1 MTRMLTELQI
11 RNLGVIEEAVA
22 EFAEGFTVV
31 TGETGA
37 GKTMVVTGLK
47 LLSGARADAQRVR
60 AGTDRATVD
69 GVFHTGDDA
78 KVQELVE
85 NVGGYVDEGDVVV
98 SRSVNASGRSRA
110 HLAGRTVAA
119 GVLADVASR
128 LLTIHGQSDQLQ
140 LLDPTR
146 QLRNLDR
153 FAGLDDA
160 RRDYRRLRREWA
172 TLARDLNERTLRR
185 RELTLETD
193 NLRRALDE
201 IDGVD
206 PQPGEED
213 EIKATVSRL
222 QDADDVRTAAS
233 AALDAIDGGDEAA
246 VGDGGSAVDALT
258 AAVDALRGVAG
269 SEPRFAGLVT
279 RLEGVLADVGD
290 ISTEIGAA
298 LSDVPD
304 PESLEG
310 LLSRQQE
317 LRELH
322 KYAEASSVD
331 SPDGAPDITQ
341 PDALPGT
348 LPDTTGADGALLWR
362 DRARKRLAQ
371 IDVSGDALSELAEK
385 VTAAGEAMLEAA
397 RTLSGARQEAA
408 RRFAEAVSTE
418 ITGLHMSASFRVEV
432 TAVGT
437 PGTADCGPDGID
449 TVEFLLVQGGK
460 PSSLAATA
468 SGGELSRVMLALEVI
483 LAGNGRTMVF
493 DEVDSGVGGRA
504 AVEIGRRLARLA
516 VDNQVIVVTH
526 LPQVAA
532 FADAHVHVAKSA
544 TDDTVVSR
552 VSTLDADERVEEL
565 SRMLAGLESDT
576 GRAHA
581 EELLATARA
590 AKQELPAPVPAD
602 SGAGA

>member
-331 SPDGAPDITQ
+331 SPDGAPDITP
-341 PDALPGT
+341 PDTLPG
-348 LPDTTGADGALLWR
+348 TTGADGALLWR
-362 DRARKRLAQ
+362 DRARERLAQ

-418 ITGLHMSASFRVEV
+418 ITDPHGASFRVEV
-432 TAVGT
+432 TAVGHRA
-437 PGTADCGPDGID
+437 PPTADPLVD
-449 TVEFLLVQGGK
+449 TVEFLLVQVG
-460 PSSLAATA
+460 L
-468 SGGELSRVMLALEVI
+468 V
-483 LAGNGRTMVF
+483 
-493 DEVDSGVGGRA
+493 VGGD
-504 AVEIGRRLARLA
+504 RLRW
-516 VDNQVIVVTH
+516 
-526 LPQVAA
+526 
-532 FADAHVHVAKSA
+532 
-544 TDDTVVSR
+544 
-552 VSTLDADERVEEL
+552 
-565 SRMLAGLESDT
+565 
-576 GRAHA
+576 
-581 EELLATARA
+581 
-590 AKQELPAPVPAD
+590 
-602 SGAGA
+602 

>member
-1 MTRMLTELQI
+1 MLTELQI
-11 RNLGVIEEAVA
+11 RNLGVIEEATA

-47 LLSGARADAQRVR
+47 LLSGSRADAQRVR

-69 GVFHTGDDA
+69 GVFLAEQDTKLEGIIED
-78 KVQELVE
+78 
-85 NVGGYVDEGDVVV
+85 VGGYVEDDEVVV

-119 GVLADVASR
+119 GVLADVTSR

-140 LLDPTR
+140 LLDLTR

-153 FAGLDDA
+153 FAGLDED
-160 RRDYRRLRREWA
+160 RRSYRRLRREWA
-172 TLARDLNERTLRR
+172 GLARDLNERTVKR
-185 RELTLETD
+185 RELTLESD

-201 IDGVD
+201 IDGID
-206 PQPGEED
+206 PQPGEE
-213 EIKATVSRL
+213 EELKTTISRL
-222 QDADDVRTAAS
+222 QDADDVRAAAVTA
-233 AALDAIDGGDEAA
+233 LEAIDGGDESAA
-246 VGDGGSAVDALT
+246 LGEEG
-258 AAVDALRGVAG
+258 AAVDAVTAALDALTGVAG
-269 SEPRFAGLVT
+269 SEPRFAELTT
-279 RLEGVLADVGD
+279 RLRGVLTELGD
-290 ISTEIGAA
+290 ISTEIGGTLA
-298 LSDVPD
+298 DVPD

-310 LLSRQQE
+310 LLGRQQD
-317 LRELH
+317 LRELT
-322 KYAEASSVD
+322 KYA
-331 SPDGAPDITQ
+331 
-341 PDALPGT
+341 
-348 LPDTTGADGALLWR
+348 DTTDGVLDWR
-362 DRARKRLAQ
+362 DSARKRLSE
-371 IDVSGDALSELAEK
+371 IDVSGDALSELADK
-385 VTAAGEAMLEAA
+385 VSQAGEAMLDAA
-397 RTLSGARQEAA
+397 RALSQARQTAA
-408 RRFAEAVSTE
+408 LRFGDAVSAE
-418 ITGLHMSASFRVEV
+418 IAGLHMSSTFQVEV
-432 TAVGT
+432 AAVED

-449 TVEFLLVQGGK
+449 AVEFLLVQGGK

-483 LAGNGRTMVF
+483 LAGSGRTMVF

-544 TDDTVVSR
+544 SDESVISSVR
-552 VSTLDADERVEEL
+552 TLDPEERIEEL

-590 AKQELPAPVPAD
+590 AKTELV
-602 SGAGA
+602 SGS

>member
-1 MTRMLTELQI
+1 MLTELQI
-11 RNLGVIEEAVA
+11 RNLGVIEEATA

-47 LLSGARADAQRVR
+47 LLSGSRADAQRVR

-69 GVFHTGDDA
+69 GVFLAEQDTKLEGIIED
-78 KVQELVE
+78 
-85 NVGGYVDEGDVVV
+85 VGGYVEDDEVVV

-119 GVLADVASR
+119 GVLADVSSR

-153 FAGLDDA
+153 FAGLDED
-160 RRDYRRLRREWA
+160 RRSYRRLRREWA
-172 TLARDLNERTLRR
+172 GLARDLNERTVKR
-185 RELTLETD
+185 RELTLESD
-193 NLRRALDE
+193 NLRRALKE
-201 IDGVD
+201 IDGID
-206 PQPGEED
+206 PQPGEE
-213 EIKATVSRL
+213 EELKTTISRL
-222 QDADDVRTAAS
+222 QDADDVRAAAVTA
-233 AALDAIDGGDEAA
+233 LEAIDGGDESAA
-246 VGDGGSAVDALT
+246 LGEES
-258 AAVDALRGVAG
+258 AAVDAVTAALDALTGVAG
-269 SEPRFAGLVT
+269 SEPRFAELTT
-279 RLEGVLADVGD
+279 RLRGVLTELGD
-290 ISTEIGAA
+290 ISTEIGGTLA
-298 LSDVPD
+298 DVPD

-310 LLSRQQE
+310 LLGRQQD
-317 LRELH
+317 LRELT
-322 KYAEASSVD
+322 KYA
-331 SPDGAPDITQ
+331 
-341 PDALPGT
+341 
-348 LPDTTGADGALLWR
+348 DTTDGVLEWR
-362 DRARKRLAQ
+362 DSARKRLSE
-371 IDVSGDALSELAEK
+371 IDVSGDALSELADK
-385 VTAAGEAMLEAA
+385 VSQAGEAMLDAA
-397 RTLSGARQEAA
+397 RSLSQARQTAA
-408 RRFAEAVSTE
+408 LRFGDAVSAE
-418 ITGLHMSASFRVEV
+418 ITGLHMSSTFQVEV
-432 TAVGT
+432 TAVED

-483 LAGNGRTMVF
+483 LAGSGRTMVF

-544 TDDTVVSR
+544 SDESVISSVR
-552 VSTLDADERVEEL
+552 TLDPEERIEEL

-590 AKQELPAPVPAD
+590 AKTELV
-602 SGAGA
+602 SGS

>member
-1 MTRMLTELQI
+1 MLTELQI
-11 RNLGVIEEAVA
+11 RNLGVIEEATA
-22 EFAEGFTVV
+22 EFDEGFTVV

-69 GVFHTGDDA
+69 GIFRTGDDA
-78 KVQELVE
+78 KIDALIED
-85 NVGGYVDEGDVVV
+85 VGGYVEEGDVVV

-110 HLAGRTVAA
+110 HFAGRTVAA
-119 GVLADVASR
+119 GVLADVSSR

-153 FAGLDDA
+153 FAGLDDD

-206 PQPGEED
+206 PQPGEEE

-246 VGDGGSAVDALT
+246 VGDDGSAVEALT
-258 AAVDALRGVAG
+258 AAVEALRGVTG

-279 RLEGVLADVGD
+279 RLEGVLAEVGD
-290 ISTEIGAA
+290 ISTEIGGA

-310 LLSRQQE
+310 LLARQQE

-322 KYAEASSVD
+322 KYAETVVETGETEASD
-331 SPDGAPDITQ
+331 SDTGTGA
-341 PDALPGT
+341 A
-348 LPDTTGADGALLWR
+348 GADGALIWR
-362 DRARKRLAQ
+362 DRAQERLAQ

-385 VTAAGEAMLEAA
+385 VATAGETMLEAA
-397 RTLSGARQEAA
+397 RALSDARQDAA
-408 RRFAEAVSTE
+408 RRFAEAVSSE
-418 ITGLHMSASFRVEV
+418 IAGLHMSASFRVEV
-432 TAVGT
+432 TPVEN
-437 PGTADCGPDGID
+437 PGTADCGPDGVD

-483 LAGNGRTMVF
+483 LAGSGRTMVF

-544 TDDTVVSR
+544 TDETVVSR
-552 VSTLDADERVEEL
+552 VSALDAEERVEEL

-590 AKQELPAPVPAD
+590 AKDELPVPAD
-602 SGAGA
+602 AGA

>member
-1 MTRMLTELQI
+1 MLTELQI
-11 RNLGVIEEAVA
+11 RNLGVIEEATA

-47 LLSGARADAQRVR
+47 LLSGSRADAQRVR

-69 GVFHTGDDA
+69 GVFLAEQDTKLEGIIED
-78 KVQELVE
+78 
-85 NVGGYVDEGDVVV
+85 VGGYVEDDEVVV

-119 GVLADVASR
+119 GVLADVSSH

-153 FAGLDDA
+153 FAGLDED
-160 RRDYRRLRREWA
+160 RRSYRRLRREWA
-172 TLARDLNERTLRR
+172 GLARDLNERTVKR
-185 RELTLETD
+185 RELTLESD

-201 IDGVD
+201 IDGID
-206 PQPGEED
+206 PQPGEE
-213 EIKATVSRL
+213 ELKTTISRL
-222 QDADDVRTAAS
+222 QDADDVRAAAVTA
-233 AALDAIDGGDEAA
+233 LEAIDGGDESAA
-246 VGDGGSAVDALT
+246 LGEEG
-258 AAVDALRGVAG
+258 AAVDAVTAALDALTGVAG
-269 SEPRFAGLVT
+269 SEPRFAELTT
-279 RLEGVLADVGD
+279 RLRGVLTELGD
-290 ISTEIGAA
+290 ISTEIGGTLA
-298 LSDVPD
+298 DVPD

-310 LLSRQQE
+310 LLGRQQD
-317 LRELH
+317 LRELT
-322 KYAEASSVD
+322 KYA
-331 SPDGAPDITQ
+331 
-341 PDALPGT
+341 
-348 LPDTTGADGALLWR
+348 DTTDGVLEWR
-362 DRARKRLAQ
+362 DSARKRLSE
-371 IDVSGDALSELAEK
+371 IDVSGDALSELADK
-385 VTAAGEAMLEAA
+385 VSQAGEAMLDAA
-397 RTLSGARQEAA
+397 RALSQARQTAA
-408 RRFAEAVSTE
+408 LRFGDAVSAE
-418 ITGLHMSASFRVEV
+418 IAGLHMSSTFQVEV
-432 TAVGT
+432 AAVED

-483 LAGNGRTMVF
+483 LAGSGRTMVF

-544 TDDTVVSR
+544 SDESVISSVR
-552 VSTLDADERVEEL
+552 TLDPEERIEEL

-590 AKQELPAPVPAD
+590 AKTELV
-602 SGAGA
+602 SGS

>member
-1 MTRMLTELQI
+1 MLTELQI

-246 VGDGGSAVDALT
+246 VGDKGSAVDALT

-362 DRARKRLAQ
+362 DRARERLAQ

-437 PGTADCGPDGID
+437 PGTADCGRDGID

-483 LAGNGRTMVF
+483 LAGSGRTMVF